1 MKFNL
6 HHGQMR
12 LGANGKPY
20 YRPKSP
26 KGLLMMGEI
35 KGTHLGAYKA
45 DQLGNIDV
53 EVPKHI
59 DVMVGL
65 GYPIYNGDGKT
76 CPVPMDDLLF
86 ISANLNGTYWRKI
99 NEAKN
104 MGVKL

>member
-12 LGANGKPY
+12 LGADGKPY
-20 YRPKSP
+20 YRPKRP
-26 KGLLMMGEI
+26 MGLLMMGTIQGVHE
-35 KGTHLGAYKA
+35 GSYRA
-45 DQLGNIDV
+45 DKLGNIDV

-86 ISANLNGTYWRKI
+86 ISADLNGAYWRRI
-99 NEAKN
+99 NEAKHQT
-104 MGVKL
+104 VKL